1 VGDDYERIWK
11 EAGVAWSR

>member
-1 VGDDYERIWK
+1 VSDEYERIWK